1 MEIAIYLLSDSVHMT
16 SKAHR
21 DKKRYIAFRIDA
33 PREITRKEFIAAI
46 RQGTIDQEQ
55 WARMKPW
62 LTVFEGNCGILRCFY
77 LSKDEA
83 IQLLTSIK
91 HIGREKV
98 PVSVTTLGTSGSIKK
113 VKMKFLSASP

>member
-1 MEIAIYLLSDSVHMT
+1 MP

-33 PREITRKEFIAAI
+33 SREVTRKEFIGAI
-46 RQGTIDQEQ
+46 RQGTCDQKQWEQ
-55 WARMKPW
+55 MKPW

-83 IQLLTSIK
+83 IELLKSIK
-91 HIGREKV
+91 HIGKERV

-113 VKMKFLSASP
+113 AKMKFLSVSP